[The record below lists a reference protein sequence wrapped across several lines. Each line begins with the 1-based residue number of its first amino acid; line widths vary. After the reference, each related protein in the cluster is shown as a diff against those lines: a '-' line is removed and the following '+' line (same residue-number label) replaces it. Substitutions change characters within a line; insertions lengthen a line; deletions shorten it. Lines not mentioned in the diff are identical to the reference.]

1 MQAASARPQ
10 EEAGAG
16 GGEAGEGK
24 EAAENMRI
32 NSRESSRRP
41 ALVINIHPIGNIYQF
56 FIFI

>member
-16 GGEAGEGK
+16 GGGGEGK